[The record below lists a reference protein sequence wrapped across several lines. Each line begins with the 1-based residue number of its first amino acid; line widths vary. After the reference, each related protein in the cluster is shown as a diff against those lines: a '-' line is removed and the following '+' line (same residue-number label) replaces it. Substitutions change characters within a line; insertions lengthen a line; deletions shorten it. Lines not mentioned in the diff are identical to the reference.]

1 MFSDQTGGVLKRK
14 FAMGIVFGAVLAL
27 LGGCGGTKDSP
38 RDQTGGDATAAV
50 SATSPSSPKPADL
63 FAAAV
68 TKVNGKNVKFTVTDD
83 KNGESMT
90 GSFDSASGGTKL
102 TGKLDGT
109 KVDVIGLG
117 NDIYIG
123 GLLGPDKWVHAE
135 ASKFKDSAISFL
147 TVADPLYGQKF
158 LSTAAGVKQDEPGTY
173 SGTIDLT
180 KVTVTGQAKRLADNF
195 AKKAGSAAAVLPF
208 TATLDGSTALSTVK
222 ITFPKADLT
231 GHDLTYDLKITE
243 VGGGAVPVAAPP
255 KNKVTEAP
263 ADLYKG
269 P

>member
-1 MFSDQTGGVLKRK
+1 MFSDQAGGVLKRK
-14 FAMGIVFGAVLAL
+14 LVMGTVVGALVLT
-27 LGGCGGTKDSP
+27 GGCGSTKDSP
-38 RDQTGGDATAAV
+38 RDQVGGDTTTAA
-50 SATSPSSPKPADL
+50 SATSSSSPKPADL

-68 TKVNGKNVKFTVTDD
+68 TKVNGQNVKFTVAGD
-83 KNGESMT
+83 KSGESMT
-90 GSFDSASGGTKL
+90 GSLDSASGGTKL
-102 TGKLDGT
+102 SGTLDGT

-135 ASKFKDSAISFL
+135 ASKFKDKAISFL
-147 TVADPLYGQKF
+147 TIADPLYGAKF
-158 LSTAAGVKQDEPGTY
+158 LATAAGVKQDQPGTY

-195 AKKAGSAAAVLPF
+195 AKKAGSAAAALPF
-208 TATLDGSTALSTVK
+208 TATLDGSGALSTVK
-222 ITFPKADLT
+222 MTFPKGDLT
-231 GHDLTYDLKITE
+231 GHDMTYDLKITE

>member
-1 MFSDQTGGVLKRK
+1 MSIAV
-14 FAMGIVFGAVLAL
+14 GALAL
-27 LGGCGGTKDSP
+27 TGGCGSTKEGP
-38 RDQTGGDATAAV
+38 RVPAGGGVTTAV
-50 SATSPSSPKPADL
+50 SATSSSTPKPADL

-68 TKVNGKNVKFTVTDD
+68 TKVNGQNVKFTIAGD
-83 KNGESMT
+83 KKGESMT
-90 GSFDSASGGTKL
+90 GSFDSASGGTKV
-102 TGKLDGT
+102 TGDIDGT

-123 GLLGPDKWVHAE
+123 GLLGPDKWVHAQ
-135 ASKFKDSAISFL
+135 ASKFKDNAISFL
-147 TVADPLYGQKF
+147 TIADPLYGQKF
-158 LSTAAGVKQDEPGTY
+158 LSAATGVKQDQSGTY
-173 SGTIDLT
+173 SGTVDLT
-180 KVTVTGQAKRLADNF
+180 KVTATGQAKRLADNF
-195 AKKAGSAAAVLPF
+195 AKKAGAAATALPF
-208 TATLDGSTALSTVK
+208 TATLDGSAALSTVK

-243 VGGGAVPVAAPP
+243 AGGGAVPVAAPA

>member
-1 MFSDQTGGVLKRK
+1 
-14 FAMGIVFGAVLAL
+14 
-27 LGGCGGTKDSP
+27 
-38 RDQTGGDATAAV
+38 
-50 SATSPSSPKPADL
+50 
-63 FAAAV
+63 
-68 TKVNGKNVKFTVTDD
+68 VKFTVTDD

-90 GSFDSASGGTKL
+90 GSFDSASGGTKV
-102 TGKLDGT
+102 TGNIDGT

-123 GLLGPDKWVHAE
+123 GLLGADKWVHAQ
-135 ASKFKDSAISFL
+135 ASKFKDSAVSFL
-147 TVADPLYGQKF
+147 TIADPLYGEKF
-158 LSTAAGVKQDEPGTY
+158 LSAAAGVKQGQPGTY

-195 AKKAGSAAAVLPF
+195 AKKAGSAASALPF
-208 TATLDGSTALSTVK
+208 TATLDGSNALSTVK

-231 GHDLTYDLKITE
+231 GHDLVYDLKITE
-243 VGGGAVPVAAPP
+243 VGGGVDPVAAPP